1 MTNKIKLGGD
11 RLRGGERPSQASS
24 APGRSQ
30 NITAA
35 ARRRSGRAVKQI
47 PLRNLHGHVV
57 HELGQRIVGG
67 ELRPGDLLPREELLA
82 EQMQVSRTA
91 LREAMKV
98 LSAKGLV
105 ETRSKVGSRVRDPQF
120 WHQLDADV
128 LGWRCAL
135 MPTEDF
141 MQKLAEMR
149 EIIEPAAAA
158 AAARRCS
165 AEQLEHLDAA
175 YAAMDAASDL
185 DAWAVA
191 DLEFHEAVLRA
202 TNNELM
208 VSLFSVIETAL
219 GTFFVL
225 SAHSTKD
232 FKYSLP
238 HHRNVLEA
246 IRRRQPEAARRA
258 MMRMVA
264 DSQANLNK
272 QKNAT
277 KG

>member
-1 MTNKIKLGGD
+1 MTNKTIKEVS
-11 RLRGGERPSQASS
+11 RPAAKAAVAAAVTRPSGAGKRK
-24 APGRSQ
+24 A
-30 NITAA
+30 
-35 ARRRSGRAVKQI
+35 SGRTRRTVSTT
-47 PLRNLHGHVV
+47 PTRNLHGHVV

-67 ELRPGDLLPREELLA
+67 ELRPGELLPREETLA
-82 EQMQVSRTA
+82 EQMEVSRTA

-105 ETRSKVGSRVRDPQF
+105 ESRPKVGTRVRDPRF

-141 MQKLAEMR
+141 VRKLIEMR
-149 EIIEPAAAA
+149 EVIEPAAAA
-158 AAARRCS
+158 TAAVRCS
-165 AEQLEHLDAA
+165 VEQLERLDAA
-175 YAAMDAASDL
+175 YAAMDRAKDL
-185 DAWAVA
+185 DAWTEA
-191 DLEFHEAVLRA
+191 DLAFHEAVLNA

-208 VSLFSVIETAL
+208 ASLFSVIETAL

-225 SAHSTKD
+225 SARTAKD

-238 HHRNVLEA
+238 HHQKVLEA

-258 MMRMVA
+258 MLRMVA
-264 DSQANLNK
+264 DSRTNMEKRRHGAAK
-272 QKNAT
+272 A
-277 KG
+277 